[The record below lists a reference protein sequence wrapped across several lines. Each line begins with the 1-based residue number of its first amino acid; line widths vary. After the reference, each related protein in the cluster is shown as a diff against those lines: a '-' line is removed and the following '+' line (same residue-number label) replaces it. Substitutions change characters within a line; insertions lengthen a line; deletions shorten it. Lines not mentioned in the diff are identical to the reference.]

1 MKCLL
6 RLLLLTSLAG
16 VSSLAAAQ
24 PADAPPEGEVAEP
37 LPVAAPP
44 AGPANVISGARQARD
59 ESEAQRAVQAGPVRP
74 PEDAQARRAM
84 QDAPPAAITRP
95 SRSIPRG
102 TIVVQVLDPAGQPV
116 SGVGVRIGIMGQAGE
131 RSADQGTTDANGI
144 YTVSDQPTGSAQAYR
159 VTVPHEG
166 ATYGATPFRLEP
178 DQGQEVRVRLLPTT
192 RDASVLLQLQG
203 QTVFEFRENR
213 LHVIQQTQL
222 TNLGDETYVFPE
234 DGLQVDLPDGFTGFQ
249 SQAVMTDQRII
260 PNDDGFELRG
270 SLMPGRVTLTW
281 GYDLDM
287 QAGTTTVRAAM
298 PFRTYRYRVMTDAT
312 PGMTLEVEGF
322 PEARAHESDG
332 RSMLFTQVERTP
344 EDAPMDHLVIHLR
357 GVPGPGPLRWVAV
370 GAALILILAGLLFA
384 MRGGDR
390 AAQSLRA
397 RDERKAELLDDAA
410 DLEAMFAS
418 GEVGAKFRHRRLE
431 EIAIE
436 LAAILRIDATAAAM
450 GQGDKSSRSAAARTK
465 G

>member
-1 MKCLL
+1 MKLLL
-6 RLLLLTSLAG
+6 RLLVLGSLVGA
-16 VSSLAAAQ
+16 SSLAAAQ
-24 PADAPPEGEVAEP
+24 TSDAGVAEP
-37 LPVAAPP
+37 LPAAAPP
-44 AGPANVISGARQARD
+44 AGPADVIGGANQARED
-59 ESEAQRAVQAGPVRP
+59 SAAQRAVRSGPPQV
-74 PEDAQARRAM
+74 DAQARRAM

-95 SRSIPRG
+95 NRSIPAG
-102 TIVVQVLDPAGQPV
+102 SIVVQVLDPAGRPV
-116 SGVGVRIGIMGQAGE
+116 AGAAVRVGIMAQAGDRASSE
-131 RSADQGTTDANGI
+131 GETDAGGM
-144 YTVSDQPTGSAQAYR
+144 YVVTDQPTGAIQAYR

-166 ATYGATPFRLEP
+166 AVYGATPFRLEP

-192 RDASVLLQLQG
+192 RDAGVLLQLQG

-213 LHVIQQTQL
+213 LHVVQQTQL
-222 TNLGDETYVFPE
+222 TNLGEATYVFPE
-234 DGLQVDLPDGFTGFQ
+234 GGLQVDLPPGFVGFQ

-281 GYDLDM
+281 GYDLDLDT
-287 QAGTTTVRAAM
+287 GTTTVRVPM
-298 PFRTYRYRVMTDAT
+298 PFRTYRYRVMTDAA

-322 PEARAHESDG
+322 PEAQSHESDG

-344 EDAPMDHLVIHLR
+344 EDPALDHLVIRLR
-357 GVPGPGPLRWVAV
+357 GVPGPGPLRWVAL
-370 GAALILILAGLLFA
+370 GAALILIFAGLLFA

-397 RDERKAELLDDAA
+397 REARKAELLDDAA

-431 EIAIE
+431 EIANE
-436 LAAILRIDATAAAM
+436 LAAILRIDAAAVAM
-450 GQGDKSSRSAAARTK
+450 GQGGKGSRSAAAAKAARTK
-465 G
+465 RR